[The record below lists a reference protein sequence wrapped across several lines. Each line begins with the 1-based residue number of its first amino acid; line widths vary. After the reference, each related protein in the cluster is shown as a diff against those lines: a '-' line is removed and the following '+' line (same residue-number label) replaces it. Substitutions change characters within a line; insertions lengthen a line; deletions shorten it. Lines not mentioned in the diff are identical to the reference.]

1 MDKKKSKCPR
11 GKKRDKQN
19 KGKIP
24 TVPSSSLKGK
34 QKVAK
39 NLD

>member
-1 MDKKKSKCPR
+1 MDKKKSKGPR
-11 GKKRDKQN
+11 GKKRDKQS
-19 KGKIP
+19 KAKIP

-39 NLD
+39 NLN